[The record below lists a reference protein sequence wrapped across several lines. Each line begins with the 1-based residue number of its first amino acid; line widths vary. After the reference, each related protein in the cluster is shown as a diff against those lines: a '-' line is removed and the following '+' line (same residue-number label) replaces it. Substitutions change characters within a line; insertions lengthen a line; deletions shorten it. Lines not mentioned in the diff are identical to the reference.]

1 MVKRWNDHMAGVKY
15 APRPYEQPATVLE
28 RVEYFSH
35 WFYTTH
41 QKKGA
46 VATKLGI
53 GNKKLNRI
61 LLLEQLP
68 DEELLQEMM
77 KLCERKSLHSTRVKN
92 C

>member
-1 MVKRWNDHMAGVKY
+1 MAGIKY
-15 APRPYEQPATVLE
+15 APRPYDKPVTVLE
-28 RVEYFSH
+28 RVEYFRH

-68 DEELLQEMM
+68 DEELLKGMM
-77 KLCERKSLHSTRVKN
+77 DLCKQRSLHSTKVKN

>member
-1 MVKRWNDHMAGVKY
+1 MAGVKY
-15 APRPYEQPATVLE
+15 APRPYDKQVTVLE
-28 RVEYFSH
+28 RVEYFRH

-41 QKKGA
+41 QKQGA

-68 DEELLQEMM
+68 DEELLKGMM
-77 KLCERKSLHSTRVKN
+77 DLCE
-92 C
+92 

>member
-1 MVKRWNDHMAGVKY
+1 MAGIKY
-15 APRPYEQPATVLE
+15 APRPYEQAATVLE
-28 RVEYFSH
+28 RVEYCIH

-68 DEELLQEMM
+68 DDELLKGMM
-77 KLCERKSLHSTRVKN
+77 ELCERKNTPYTRVKN

>member
-1 MVKRWNDHMAGVKY
+1 MAGIKY
-15 APRPYEQPATVLE
+15 APKPYDKSVTVLE
-28 RVEYFSH
+28 RVEVFSH

-61 LLLEQLP
+61 LTLEQLP
-68 DEELLQEMM
+68 DKELLARMVE
-77 KLCERKSLHSTRVKN
+77 LYEI
-92 C
+92 

>member
-1 MVKRWNDHMAGVKY
+1 MAGIKY
-15 APRPYEQPATVLE
+15 APRPYDKPVTVLE
-28 RVEYFSH
+28 RVEYFRH

-46 VATKLGI
+46 VATQLGI

-68 DEELLQEMM
+68 DDELLKGMM
-77 KLCERKSLHSTRVKN
+77 ELCEQKNTPYTRVKN

>member
-1 MVKRWNDHMAGVKY
+1 MAGIKY
-15 APRPYEQPATVLE
+15 APRPYDKQVTVLE
-28 RVEYFSH
+28 RVEYFRH

-68 DEELLQEMM
+68 DEELLKEMM
-77 KLCERKSLHSTRVKN
+77 KLCK
-92 C
+92 

>member
-1 MVKRWNDHMAGVKY
+1 MVKRWNDRMAGIKY
-15 APRPYEQPATVLE
+15 APRPYEKQVTVLE

-46 VATKLGI
+46 VAMELGI

-61 LLLEQLP
+61 LTLEQLP
-68 DEELLQEMM
+68 DKELLARMVE
-77 KLCERKSLHSTRVKN
+77 LCDTK
-92 C
+92 